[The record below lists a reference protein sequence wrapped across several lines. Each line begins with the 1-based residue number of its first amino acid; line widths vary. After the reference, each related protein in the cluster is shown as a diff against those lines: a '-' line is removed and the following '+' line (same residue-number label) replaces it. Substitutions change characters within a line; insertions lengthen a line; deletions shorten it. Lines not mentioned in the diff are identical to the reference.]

1 MNLPIFRAKRI
12 DSDEYVVGYIKN
24 CTDTGI
30 NIFWIQTKEWIDYR
44 IDPSTLAI
52 HFPNMLDSEENK
64 IFASLQEDGKGGD
77 IITCEDYGLN
87 QYTVIYNKDT
97 YEFGIQRYKTDEWC
111 WEYSPIKEESLGL
124 LKTIGIQQ

>member
-1 MNLPIFRAKRI
+1 
-12 DSDEYVVGYIKN
+12 
-24 CTDTGI
+24 
-30 NIFWIQTKEWIDYR
+30 
-44 IDPSTLAI
+44 
-52 HFPNMLDSEENK
+52 MLDSEENK

-87 QYTVIYNKDT
+87 QYTVIYNNDT